1 MRLSTANRLTLS
13 NAGIIVL
20 CFLVLLVLVMWR
32 SNSFM
37 RGHIEEGVDAEVAML
52 ASELG
57 IDGRSGLTHLIEDR
71 VRHHARAQERYY
83 LLESERGERL
93 AGNMAAWP
101 AVARGT
107 PGRLSLPSIRHP
119 NKTHM
124 VGSWTS
130 LPDGSRLIVAF
141 DEDELHHVQRK
152 LRQGATWS
160 LLVVLVMSWFAGR
173 FITRT
178 ALRPIETIRQSA
190 RQIMQGDL
198 SHRIP
203 EYGSGDEFDQL
214 ARTLN
219 DMLDRIEQL
228 IAGVEGATDNIAHD
242 LRSPLARVRARLEA
256 AQKDMPAN
264 TDWESWVEKHLA
276 DIDQILSTFQSLLK
290 IARVDS
296 GILRSAFARID
307 MAALCRD
314 AADFM
319 EPLAESHD
327 QRLVLQVP
335 DSLLI
340 DGHRDLLFQ
349 LLINL
354 LDNAIKYG
362 APDTDIVLSCSQVD
376 GRCVLVVR
384 DHGPGIAAAQR
395 ERVFERLYRLDSTR
409 MTPGLGLGLSLVR
422 AVIHLH
428 EGRIALRDASPG
440 LQVDILLPLP
450 GRDGVSSVA

>member
-20 CFLVLLVLVMWR
+20 CFVVLLGLVMWR

-37 RGHIEEGVDAEVAML
+37 RGHIEEGVDAELTML
-52 ASELG
+52 IGELG
-57 IDGRSGLTHLIEDR
+57 LDGRVGLVHLIEDR
-71 VRHHARAQERYY
+71 VKHHARAEERYY
-83 LLESERGERL
+83 RLESKSGEHL
-93 AGNMAAWP
+93 AGNIMSWP
-101 AVARGT
+101 AEASGQ
-107 PGRLSLPSIRHP
+107 PGRVSLPSIRHP

-124 VGSWTS
+124 LARWTIM
-130 LPDGSRLIVAF
+130 PDGSRLIVAF

-160 LLVVLVMSWFAGR
+160 LLIVLVMSWFAGR
-173 FITRT
+173 LITRT
-178 ALRPIETIRQSA
+178 ALGPIETIRQSA
-190 RQIMQGDL
+190 RQIMEGDL
-198 SHRIP
+198 RHRIP
-203 EYGSGDEFDQL
+203 QQGGNDEFDQL
-214 ARTLN
+214 ASTLN

-242 LRSPLARVRARLEA
+242 LRSPLARVRGRLEA
-256 AQKDMPAN
+256 ARQDRPSPA
-264 TDWESWVEKHLA
+264 DWEPWIERHLA

-296 GILRSAFARID
+296 GILRSAFTRLDI
-307 MAALCRD
+307 AALCRD

-319 EPLAESHD
+319 EPLAESRG
-327 QRLVLQVP
+327 QRMVLDLP

-362 APDTDIVLSCSQVD
+362 APETDIMLSCRQAGSE
-376 GRCVLVVR
+376 CALTVR
-384 DHGPGIAAAQR
+384 DQGEGVPKAQR

-409 MTPGLGLGLSLVR
+409 TTPGLGLGLSLVR
-422 AVIHLH
+422 AVMQLH
-428 EGRIALRDASPG
+428 EGRISLHDAQPG
-440 LQVDILLPLP
+440 LLVDIRLALPDRRAVTP
-450 GRDGVSSVA
+450 VA